1 MWERVRGFLAGP
13 LTPVKL
19 LEIALWIALP
29 YTVIGVVY
37 AGFHIE
43 LMGLIEDAFSAKMTF
58 LAAHAALL
66 VMVACWPLL
75 LASSLVCGV
84 AGCGVF

>member
-1 MWERVRGFLAGP
+1 M
-13 LTPVKL
+13 TPTKV
-19 LEIALWIALP
+19 LEIGLWMALP

-37 AGFHIE
+37 AGLHIE
-43 LMGLIEDAFSAKMTF
+43 LMGLIEDALSSKMTF

-66 VMVACWPLL
+66 VMVACWPIL